1 MNRTIPEIA
10 DMIGIDKGRIYRLLK
25 KINVEPVQNEPNKV
39 FDEPAQDLIKQHLIK
54 KSSSRTENEP
64 KQTQNEPKQTQNEPK
79 QTQNEP
85 KRTDDKNKDKIIDA
99 LIDQLKQKDKQIET
113 LGTLVTQ
120 QQQLTLQDKKT
131 ISDQAKQ
138 IESLSV
144 RSSSSRT
151 ENEQNRTKT
160 NSKRTKS
167 KMKHKFLNIF
177 KK

>member
-64 KQTQNEPKQTQNEPK
+64 KRTQNEPK

-160 NSKRTKS
+160 NSKRTQS
-167 KMKHKFLNIF
+167 KTKHKFLNIF

>member
-54 KSSSRTENEP
+54 KSSSRNESEP
-64 KQTQNEPKQTQNEPK
+64 KRTENEPK

-160 NSKRTKS
+160 NSKRTQS
-167 KMKHKFLNIF
+167 KTKHKFLNIF

>member
-1 MNRTIPEIA
+1 
-10 DMIGIDKGRIYRLLK
+10 MIGIDKGRIYRLLK

-54 KSSSRTENEP
+54 KSSSRTESEP
-64 KQTQNEPKQTQNEPK
+64 KRTEKEPK

-160 NSKRTKS
+160 NSKRTQS
-167 KMKHKFLNIF
+167 KTKRKFLNIF

>member
-39 FDEPAQDLIKQHLIK
+39 FDEPAQTLIKQHLIK
-54 KSSSRTENEP
+54 KSSLRTENEL
-64 KQTQNEPKQTQNEPK
+64 KRTRNEPK

-99 LIDQLKQKDKQIET
+99 LINQLKQKDKQIET

-138 IESLSV
+138 IEILSV

-167 KMKHKFLNIF
+167 KTKHKFLNIF

>member
-54 KSSSRTENEP
+54 KSSSRTESEP
-64 KQTQNEPKQTQNEPK
+64 KRTENEPK

-160 NSKRTKS
+160 NSKRTQS
-167 KMKHKFLNIF
+167 KTKRKFLNIF

>member
-64 KQTQNEPKQTQNEPK
+64 KQTENEPK

>member
-64 KQTQNEPKQTQNEPK
+64 KRTQNEPK

-151 ENEQNRTKT
+151 ENEHNRTKT
-160 NSKRTKS
+160 NSKRTQS
-167 KMKHKFLNIF
+167 KTKHKFLNIF